1 MCQKS
6 KTRLKDKID
15 KTGQAD
21 IHVRRQHLVQS
32 IKHRDTGFN
41 QREAQTRATRL
52 HTDSL
57 KALGSHVRQ
66 TDDDNSG

>member
-32 IKHRDTGFN
+32 TKHRDTGFN
-41 QREAQTRATRL
+41 QREAQRATRL